1 MLSSMVVRVIEQHP
15 VAPRGRRSRRGL
27 LGALA
32 GLVVVAVAAAVVVV
46 TVWSGA
52 TLSTDQTALAKVT
65 LQPFAGTLVRAA
77 AFGPDGSPIRLSR
90 DGGRLTPLQLL
101 ARAS

>member
-1 MLSSMVVRVIEQHP
+1 MVVRVIEQHP

-32 GLVVVAVAAAVVVV
+32 GLAVVVVAAAVLIV

-52 TLSTDQTALAKVT
+52 TLTPDQTALAKVT
-65 LQPFAGTLVRAA
+65 LQPFAGTLVRLRH
-77 AFGPDGSPIRLSR
+77 S
-90 DGGRLTPLQLL
+90 GRTGAPS
-101 ARAS
+101 A